1 MDINKTG
8 IIINTEKY
16 DECVSFYK
24 NLFSLEVLFKK
35 DEGDFK
41 LTSFEFGGAYL
52 LVETGGL
59 AKDKQKSI
67 SENSTKIR
75 FNVTDIE
82 RALEEVIQYG
92 IAAKIEAYEWGRT
105 INISDPDGNRV
116 GIRDIPKLC
125 RSL

>member
-1 MDINKTG
+1 MDIDKTG
-8 IIINTEKY
+8 IILNTEKY
-16 DECVSFYK
+16 DECVAFYQ
-24 NLFSLEVLFKK
+24 NLFSLKVIFEKN
-35 DEGDFK
+35 EEEFK

-59 AKDKQKSI
+59 AKNKQKLI

-82 RALEEVIQYG
+82 KALEEVIQYG
-92 IAAKIEAYEWGRT
+92 IAAKIETYEWGKT
-105 INISDPDGNRV
+105 INITDPDGNRV